1 MGGER
6 ARRDERVFAA
16 GVAVRGRG
24 AFIAVAGRLRLARLT
39 VRGRGAGIAITVHDD
54 RVVEL
59 FVRRHLVGLLGALA
73 RTAWF
78 RAVAAVVLHHDR
90 VGVLHRV
97 VRGIVVAR
105 AAVDRAAGTL

>member
-73 RTAWF
+73 RTAMTKI
-78 RAVAAVVLHHDR
+78 RACS
-90 VGVLHRV
+90 
-97 VRGIVVAR
+97 IVK
-105 AAVDRAAGTL
+105 TF